1 MTKFRYP
8 RLVASLAVLAIG
20 TAMALAVGIGH
31 TWTDALSSEIT
42 IILITVGYYFLTG
55 SKGDVG
61 AIYRR
66 RTDERQQHVIM
77 KASRL
82 AMLVM
87 FALTFGIALVMVA
100 RNENYWQ
107 EDVIGSVGGVSFFL
121 GIMIYGTHEEDAAGT
136 SRGIMA
142 SDAVKGIEE
151 TDDIAPP
158 M

>member
-1 MTKFRYP
+1 
-8 RLVASLAVLAIG
+8 
-20 TAMALAVGIGH
+20 
-31 TWTDALSSEIT
+31 
-42 IILITVGYYFLTG
+42 
-55 SKGDVG
+55 
-61 AIYRR
+61 
-66 RTDERQQHVIM
+66 M